1 MGAAVPFELWTK
13 IFPSPSKNPA
23 THSSA
28 LDISC
33 LLSSPVLFIC
43 FYGQVLTIPGLFL
56 PRPSE
61 LLGYLGKTFPPLSPF
76 INWFLLFPPGD
87 FPPGPAWGC
96 WFINLFYLFEFFIAL
111 MILYFIIWPLV
122 SWAQRYLQNIY
133 QLWVAWR
140 AGWIAHRADVE
151 YYDEVRLLQIDT
163 AIRGQMLREMR
174 LRASA
179 STAGAA
185 APRINSELIGADI
198 EQGMHQEPQIDMRRH
213 YHQDPA
219 ANQMVFE
226 LEKSI
231 GADLDAIAAAN
242 ERLCERLGVTGSAP
256 VAPQQAGARQPRVI
270 VMPQAWQR
278 VTALLQIPPELTP
291 AFVSAQ
297 MQRRQMADALILP
310 GMDMLFGSNS
320 DQQRHS

>member
-1 MGAAVPFELWTK
+1 VNAIREVQFMIYW
-13 IFPSPSKNPA
+13 
-23 THSSA
+23 
-28 LDISC
+28 LDLISII
-33 LLSSPVLFIC
+33 LIL
-43 FYGQVLTIPGLFL
+43 GLFL

-122 SWAQRYLQNIY
+122 SWAQRYFMNLY
-133 QLWVAWR
+133 TLWVAWR

-151 YYDEVRLLQIDT
+151 YYDEVRLMQIDT

-174 LRASA
+174 LSSNASG
-179 STAGAA
+179 GAMG
-185 APRINSELIGADI
+185 APRINSELIGADL
-198 EQGMHQEPQIDMRRH
+198 EQGRHQEPQIDMRRH

-242 ERLCERLGVTGSAP
+242 ARLCTRLGVTGRAP
-256 VAPQQAGARQPRVI
+256 VAQQPAGGGAARQPRVI

-291 AFVSAQ
+291 AFISAQ
-297 MQRRQMADALILP
+297 VQRRQMADAMILP

-320 DQQRHS
+320 DQQRQS